1 MKVIRLK
8 RGYAIRL
15 SDSEF
20 AVLDA
25 MESFALAGD
34 VDESLYLDP
43 PAKAALT
50 NRMKRAR
57 DAGFAHASF
66 LFTDE
71 DRRK

>member
-1 MKVIRLK
+1 MKIIKLQ

-15 SDSEF
+15 SDSEMG
-20 AVLDA
+20 VLNA

-34 VDESLYLDP
+34 VEESLYLDP
-43 PAKAALT
+43 PEKAALT
-50 NRMKRAR
+50 SRMKRAR